1 MPSVKSRFDLNP
13 PLPRMLI
20 NDSELAVAAK
30 TLFLSR
36 TSESFKDYL
45 NTKTVEP
52 LKLLMG
58 QMVSIDGRERFTR
71 TQSKLQRIA
80 GIIDWCTGFLLFFL
94 IDRWLLER
102 RLFMDLVLKSQY
114 RSVAEPDTVLC
125 SVSPTFNVT
134 KKVHESHGR

>member
-36 TSESFKDYL
+36 TSESFKEYL

-80 GIIDWCTGFLLFFL
+80 SIIDWCTGFLLFFSST
-94 IDRWLLER
+94 
-102 RLFMDLVLKSQY
+102 VGAGTAAVYGSCSQK
-114 RSVAEPDTVLC
+114 
-125 SVSPTFNVT
+125 SVSLCCRT
-134 KKVHESHGR
+134 

>member
-36 TSESFKDYL
+36 TSESFKEYL

-80 GIIDWCTGFLLFFL
+80 SIIDWCTGFLFFLL
-94 IDRWLLER
+94 IDRWCWNGACLWILFSKVSIALLPNLTR
-102 RLFMDLVLKSQY
+102 CC
-114 RSVAEPDTVLC
+114 AP
-125 SVSPTFNVT
+125 
-134 KKVHESHGR
+134 